1 MEIAYKI
8 IKCAMKGTENDNIKF
23 HMVGYLQKMFFN
35 NYLMDW
41 LPLHSPDNHTQKKKK
56 DISIYIYIY
65 ISFLFFKK

>member
-35 NYLMDW
+35 NYLID
-41 LPLHSPDNHTQKKKK
+41 
-56 DISIYIYIY
+56 
-65 ISFLFFKK
+65 